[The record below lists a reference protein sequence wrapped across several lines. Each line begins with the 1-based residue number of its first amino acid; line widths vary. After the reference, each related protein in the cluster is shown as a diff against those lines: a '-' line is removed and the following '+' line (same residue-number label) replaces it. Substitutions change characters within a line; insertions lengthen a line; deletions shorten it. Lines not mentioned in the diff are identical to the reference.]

1 MKAVYERLRQRM
13 DDLGTGYPASEG
25 GAEIRI
31 LKKLFTEEEADLFVH
46 LTPLLET
53 PEDVAK
59 RLGRELEQTAELM
72 NRMAQK
78 GQVLRI
84 QKGDTVRFA
93 PMPYVAGIF
102 DMQINTMDRELA
114 VAMDEYYDS
123 ELGRTVQSF
132 RPCTL
137 CARMAG

>member
-1 MKAVYERLRQRM
+1 MKGVYERLRERM
-13 DDLGTGYPASEG
+13 DDLGTGYPATESG
-25 GAEIRI
+25 VEIQI

-53 PEDVAK
+53 PEAVAK

-78 GQVLRI
+78 GQLLRL

-102 DMQINTMDRELA
+102 DLQVNTMDRDLA
-114 VAMDEYYDS
+114 VAMDEYYDT

-132 RPCTL
+132 KKNSIIRF
-137 CARMAG
+137 